1 MDDDKRKDFS
11 NVKGDFIE
19 ELNED
24 FDSFETWIMENW
36 RFIVAGC
43 VLAVLIVAGIGVG
56 LYVSRSLDAK
66 TARAFADADTQERLV
81 AVIKAHPGAPAASEA
96 RMKLATMLMAK
107 KDYAGAI
114 AIYKEIVASGKGG
127 DALGYRAA
135 LNEAYALELLGKK
148 DEAVDAFSSVA
159 QKLAAP
165 DEVRA
170 EANYGAGRLLAAKDP
185 VKAKDFLSKANTA
198 NPSSLSQ
205 GFWSSQAKALMD
217 RLGAEAV
224 PAAPAKAPAQKA
236 KG

>member
-1 MDDDKRKDFS
+1 MALLVIVVLSMLVGSFGFEAHLEAKYASYAKRR
-11 NVKGDFIE
+11 VKASQLAESG
-19 ELNED
+19 
-24 FDSFETWIMENW
+24 
-36 RFIVAGC
+36 IV
-43 VLAVLIVAGIGVG
+43 VA
-56 LYVSRSLDAK
+56 
-66 TARAFADADTQERLV
+66 E
-81 AVIKAHPGAPAASEA
+81 
-96 RMKLATMLMAK
+96 MLMAK

-114 AIYKEIVASGKGG
+114 AIYTEIVASGKGG